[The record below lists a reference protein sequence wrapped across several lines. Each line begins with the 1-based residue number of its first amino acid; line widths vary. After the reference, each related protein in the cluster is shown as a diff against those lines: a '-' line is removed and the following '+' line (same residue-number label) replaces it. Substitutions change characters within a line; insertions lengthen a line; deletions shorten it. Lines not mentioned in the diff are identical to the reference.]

1 MKIKFT
7 ITLLV
12 ASFIFVACNLN
23 NKIHLYPSNNATDT
37 SSSSI
42 SISSTEE
49 SNNNSYLITDNTSF
63 KLDEI
68 IKALDETI
76 GEYKDNISLYYYNFD
91 TKEEYSINEDVY
103 HITASLKKIPLAMQ
117 VLDKVHAG
125 ELTLDTEIEYLS
137 SDFSDGTGILQF
149 KENIGSQPI
158 SYLLE
163 LSMTE
168 SDNIA
173 FNMMN
178 RLCGYT
184 LTEYIDNILGENSM
198 LIENNSTKLTSK
210 HNFQI
215 LHRLYTNP
223 DANPYYSSII
233 DYLKNTA
240 FNDSMNKYI
249 PKDKVAHKIGSYFRS
264 YHDSGIIFAKET
276 FLLVVLT
283 KDIGELTVDPE
294 FNEDDEDRYLIDW
307 GKEAFELIAQ
317 ISKCIYNIIE
327 NS

>member
-1 MKIKFT
+1 MKIKFA
-7 ITLLV
+7 ITLLIT
-12 ASFIFVACNLN
+12 SFIFVACNLN
-23 NKIHLYPSNNATDT
+23 NKIYLSPSNNVTDT

-42 SISSTEE
+42 STSSTEK
-49 SNNNSYLITDNTSF
+49 SNNNQVIITDNTSS

-68 IKALDETI
+68 IEALDEAI

-91 TKEEYSINEDVY
+91 TKEKYSINEDVY

-125 ELTLDTEIEYLS
+125 EFTLDTEIEYLS
-137 SDFSDGTGILQF
+137 SDFADGTGILQF
-149 KENIGSQPI
+149 EENIGSQPI
-158 SYLLE
+158 RYLLE
-163 LSMTE
+163 LSMIE

-178 RLCGYT
+178 RLCDYT
-184 LTEYIDNILGENSM
+184 LIDYVNTILGENSM
-198 LIENNSTKLTSK
+198 IIENDMTKLTAK

-223 DANPYYSSII
+223 TENPYYHLII

-249 PKDKVAHKIGSYFRS
+249 PKDKVSHKIGSYFRS

-283 KDIGELTVDPE
+283 KDIGELTNDPS
-294 FNEDDEDRYLIDW
+294 FIADEEERYLVDW
-307 GKEAFELIAQ
+307 GKGAFELIAN
-317 ISKCIYNIIE
+317 ISKCIYDIIE
-327 NS
+327 N